1 MKILHTADWHIGQ
14 FKGPVEDGVNLRSL
28 DTIKCLEYMV
38 KVAEEEKPDMVC
50 ISGDI
55 FHQEQIGPVRYSD
68 EMVTATRII
77 EELAECSKFV
87 VVMRGTPNHDGTG
100 QFRVLEKMLS
110 KNKKVAVV
118 TTPQVISTPIADVAC
133 IPGFDKQEF
142 RAKFPGLSAE
152 EENLTW
158 TKYISDMV
166 MGLRAQCSNTN
177 IIREKKDRCSAVCA
191 EVNKKHG
198 EVTETVHGLSTQL
211 RLAESDLDSYKK
223 QQEFINNSGCP
234 DIENATCRFL
244 EKAREDV
251 AKIKKTEEEI
261 EKIKE
266 SIRIAKEDYATYAAE
281 KKKEI
286 AEIGYSEEQEKN
298 VLSEITNLE
307 IYQKRKDEIDR
318 RKALK
323 ARLEGEKAS
332 NDKTIVSCTEN
343 VSTVKL
349 ESDKITEN
357 VLKLTETVERYQEAK
372 RISEELRIYA
382 DQKTNI
388 PVYAERKKHIAE
400 KLKDLE
406 ERERLKNEEWSKLC
420 AEYIRLNEELAGLP
434 EGKEKK
440 LSELERKKMELEE
453 KAASMQ
459 VRKGVLLQRIED
471 TKKANEEI
479 NQLKA
484 EISRDAEKAA
494 RYEVL
499 KQAFSQDGVP
509 HQIVRNIIPHITDTA
524 NNILGQMTG
533 GTMGVEFVMERTVKG
548 KDGDKATLDVL
559 INEYGKTTLPYAS
572 KSGGEKVKS
581 SLAVILALS
590 EIKATAAGIQLGM
603 LFIDEPPFLDN
614 DGAQAYVD
622 SLETIRSRYPDVKVM
637 ASCRTDGLPG
647 AVPGR

>member
-1 MKILHTADWHIGQ
+1 MLKYKYHTRYDSCNFDVANRGLLSEESDPLLNLKKWLSEKCVKDADKIVELGEPIISVAMKSETTSENHGVFQ
-14 FKGPVEDGVNLRSL
+14 PVSISVKNYRNYKEESFDFSDISFCSINGVNGAGKSSL
-28 DTIKCLEYMV
+28 FMDAIADCLY
-38 KVAEEEKPDMVC
+38 EETRE
-50 ISGDI
+50 GDNKAWI
-55 FHQEQIGPVRYSD
+55 
-68 EMVTATRII
+68 
-77 EELAECSKFV
+77 
-87 VVMRGTPNHDGTG
+87 RGTEDARSGSIEFVFDIG
-100 QFRVLEKMLS
+100 DKRFRVVRTRTKS
-110 KNKKVAVV
+110 
-118 TTPQVISTPIADVAC
+118 
-133 IPGFDKQEF
+133 G
-142 RAKFPGLSAE
+142 RA
-152 EENLTW
+152 
-158 TKYISDMV
+158 
-166 MGLRAQCSNTN
+166 
-177 IIREKKDRCSAVCA
+177 
-191 EVNKKHG
+191 
-198 EVTETVHGLSTQL
+198 
-211 RLAESDLDSYKK
+211 
-223 QQEFINNSGCP
+223 
-234 DIENATCRFL
+234 
-244 EKAREDV
+244 
-251 AKIKKTEEEI
+251 
-261 EKIKE
+261 
-266 SIRIAKEDYATYAAE
+266 
-281 KKKEI
+281 
-286 AEIGYSEEQEKN
+286 
-298 VLSEITNLE
+298 
-307 IYQKRKDEIDR
+307 KRKDEIDR

-332 NDKTIVSCTEN
+332 NDKTIASCTEN

-349 ESDKITEN
+349 ESNKLTES

-372 RISEELRIYA
+372 RISEELRVYA
-382 DQKTNI
+382 DQKVNI

-434 EGKEKK
+434 EGKEEK
-440 LSELERKKMELEE
+440 LSDLERKKTELEE

-559 INEYGKTTLPYAS
+559 ISEYGKTTLPYAS

-590 EIKATAAGIQLGM
+590 KIKATAAGIQLGM
-603 LFIDEPPFLDN
+603 LFIDEPPFLDD

-637 ASCRTDGLPG
+637 AITHDDAMKARFSQSITVIKTDEGSK
-647 AVPGR
+647 VIC

>member
-1 MKILHTADWHIGQ
+1 M
-14 FKGPVEDGVNLRSL
+14 
-28 DTIKCLEYMV
+28 
-38 KVAEEEKPDMVC
+38 
-50 ISGDI
+50 
-55 FHQEQIGPVRYSD
+55 
-68 EMVTATRII
+68 
-77 EELAECSKFV
+77 
-87 VVMRGTPNHDGTG
+87 
-100 QFRVLEKMLS
+100 
-110 KNKKVAVV
+110 
-118 TTPQVISTPIADVAC
+118 
-133 IPGFDKQEF
+133 
-142 RAKFPGLSAE
+142 
-152 EENLTW
+152 
-158 TKYISDMV
+158 
-166 MGLRAQCSNTN
+166 
-177 IIREKKDRCSAVCA
+177 
-191 EVNKKHG
+191 
-198 EVTETVHGLSTQL
+198 
-211 RLAESDLDSYKK
+211 
-223 QQEFINNSGCP
+223 NNSGCP
-234 DIENATCRFL
+234 DIENATCQFL

-251 AKIKKTEEEI
+251 EKIKKTEEEI

-307 IYQKRKDEIDR
+307 TYQKRKDEIDR

-332 NDKTIVSCTEN
+332 NGKTIASCTEN

-434 EGKEKK
+434 EGKEEN

-637 ASCRTDGLPG
+637 AITHDDAMKARFSQSITVIKTDEGSK
-647 AVPGR
+647 VIC